1 MGRIVSTKRRKPRNG
16 EVTVDLAYLF
26 DGLAD
31 ILDEQFAK
39 DQAGLTFAAFGIAE
53 RLNREAVKVAKAGD
67 HVFTREYIESFDVVS
82 AEDSDGFGADAV
94 NSAPWAVD
102 LEIGQ
107 PPGRRVDYQ
116 NLRKWVL
123 FKWVARGK
131 CEPDEADK
139 VTRSIQRKIEDV
151 GTEPLFIM
159 REAMQKA
166 PKFIQTE
173 MRRALPGGR

>member
-1 MGRIVSTKRRKPRNG
+1 MGAIAKGKRKPRNG
-16 EVTVDLAYLF
+16 EITVDLAHLF

-31 ILDEQFAK
+31 ILEGQFAK
-39 DQAGLTFAAFGIAE
+39 DSAGLSFGAIGIAE
-53 RLNREAVKVAKAGD
+53 RLNREAIKVAKEGD
-67 HVFTREYIESFDVVS
+67 HVFTREYIESFDVI
-82 AEDSDGFGADAV
+82 AEWGDEIGADSV

-107 PPGRRVDYQ
+107 PPGRRADYE

-139 VTRSIQRKIEDV
+139 VTRNIQRKIQEF
-151 GTEPLFIM
+151 GTEPHFIM
-159 REAMQKA
+159 REAMGKA